1 MQAQPKKQR
10 RAGNKTRAQQTNE
23 IAALTNEIRQLA
35 SMASKGGGN
44 ARPNKVKKQRQRG
57 QAKAPRN
64 GPNALAFRGIPAA
77 VRTVATRRGMS
88 DIRGHRM
95 AWTLGFIYVG
105 NGTNGTTN
113 AVLFQTNT
121 GTYSAGAETHSAV
134 IPIVGGDSQL
144 GKSYINDVQKHFG
157 RKVIK
162 KMWLHLDALVPS
174 TGSAMM
180 IAVAPIRG
188 VGQCSKTIF
197 YPLATAG
204 ATANALDS
212 VLSCKD
218 AITCDSFEH
227 KTLDITAYIAG
238 GSGPLQNEFNVSAP
252 YEGTTSPGTTIVIS
266 SNDEGDSNFSFLIL
280 FRPVSLWVEITLL
293 QPIRAFRCM
302 RWSSSKKL
310 ISWTMLADFRIPS
323 TLSRVSF
330 VAISHTSSGLR
341 KRLRGKHR

>member
-1 MQAQPKKQR
+1 
-10 RAGNKTRAQQTNE
+10 
-23 IAALTNEIRQLA
+23 
-35 SMASKGGGN
+35 
-44 ARPNKVKKQRQRG
+44 
-57 QAKAPRN
+57 
-64 GPNALAFRGIPAA
+64 
-77 VRTVATRRGMS
+77 
-88 DIRGHRM
+88 M

-121 GTYSAGAETHSAV
+121 GTYIAGAETHSAV

-266 SNDEGDSNFSFLIL
+266 SNDEGDSNFSLSDIVPACIVVGGNNTVAAYQGVQMYEVVIEQEVDLLDYVGGFSD
-280 FRPVSLWVEITLL
+280 PVNIV
-293 QPIRAFRCM
+293 
-302 RWSSSKKL
+302 
-310 ISWTMLADFRIPS
+310 
-323 TLSRVSF
+323 
-330 VAISHTSSGLR
+330 
-341 KRLRGKHR
+341 